1 MTKEQITQ
9 RLEDIIVTIN
19 EAQDDVSAGIVHDLS
34 FMDKD
39 VADICG
45 KILKL
50 KPEDAAAVQP
60 IMADMISR
68 LEGLAQS
75 LQRFKEQFKQSQSS
89 GE

>member
-1 MTKEQITQ
+1 MNKDQITK
-9 RLEDIIVTIN
+9 RLQEITVTIN
-19 EAQDDVSAGIVHDLS
+19 EAQNDVSAGIVHDLS

-45 KILKL
+45 EILKL

-60 IMADMISR
+60 VMADMISR

-75 LQRFKEQFKQSQSS
+75 LQRFKEQYKKSQSK

>member
-1 MTKEQITQ
+1 MTKDQITK
-9 RLEDIIVTIN
+9 RLQEITATIN

-45 KILKL
+45 EILKL
-50 KPEDAAAVQP
+50 NPADAAAVQP
-60 IMADMISR
+60 VMADMISR

-75 LQRFKEQFKQSQSS
+75 LQRFKEQYKQSQQA
-89 GE
+89 EK